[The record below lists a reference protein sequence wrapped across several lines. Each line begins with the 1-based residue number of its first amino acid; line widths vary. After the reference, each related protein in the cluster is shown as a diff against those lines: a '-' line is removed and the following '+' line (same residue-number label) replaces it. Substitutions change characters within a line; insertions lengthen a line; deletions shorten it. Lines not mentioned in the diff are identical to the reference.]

1 MCFNKQHIYFFNIY
15 WKEAN
20 TNNSYIIN
28 KNTLL
33 IKSTIDKKG
42 VVIFDDKK
50 TINLDIILHKFIND
64 CSNIMVI
71 HNKGKFESSKY
82 I

>member
-1 MCFNKQHIYFFNIY
+1 M
-15 WKEAN
+15 
-20 TNNSYIIN
+20 NNSYIIN

-50 TINLDIILHKFIND
+50 TINFE
-64 CSNIMVI
+64 VI
-71 HNKGKFESSKY
+71 
-82 I
+82 